1 MPLWMF
7 ANKRSKIN
15 TGVALKKW
23 YFPLFRV
30 GSLFRQNPCSMIH
43 MIQFPNS
50 ITEIVRVGNYYN
62 ASKPKIKLFK
72 EKNCMIFGIYNA
84 NYNNQFIKEAT

>member
-1 MPLWMF
+1 MLLWMF
-7 ANKRSKIN
+7 TNKRNEIN
-15 TGVALKKW
+15 TLMALRKW
-23 YFPLFRV
+23 YLPLFQV

-50 ITEIVRVGNYYN
+50 TTGIVRVGNYSN

-72 EKNCMIFGIYNA
+72 EKKLA
-84 NYNNQFIKEAT
+84 